1 MPSHRQIKGG
11 AARLKAGRDAAQ
23 PHNAQRHITTQHHH
37 NNHHSNTMSSEAVGS
52 KRKAR
57 DSAPFDPPRQPH
69 ALGSGSG
76 SER

>member
-1 MPSHRQIKGG
+1 
-11 AARLKAGRDAAQ
+11 
-23 PHNAQRHITTQHHH
+23 
-37 NNHHSNTMSSEAVGS
+37 MSSEAVGS

-69 ALGSGSG
+69 ALGSGSASVSGSGYGSGTGSGSG